1 MMKKILIIIA
11 FSLLL
16 TTTVAGAT
24 NTQLINKFCRTNYP
38 GKKVKIVNQSKINYN
53 SFTHRKNKKII
64 YVIKFRAKSAGVGG
78 YTKSGSF
85 VRFNRYNK
93 INKWVNVYYIYNPH
107 TNYEDDVVARISNN
121 KIIRFV

>member
-24 NTQLINKFCRTNYP
+24 NTQLINRFCRTNYP
-38 GKKVKIVNQSKINYN
+38 GKKVNIVNQSRINYN

-64 YVIKFRAKSAGVGG
+64 YVIKFRAKSAGAGG

-85 VRFNRYNK
+85 VRFNKVNPK
-93 INKWVNVYYIYNPH
+93 NKWVYVYYIYNPY
-107 TNYEDDVVARISNN
+107 TNFEDDVVARISNG
-121 KIIRFV
+121 KIIRFM